1 MIKLI
6 NKYPPQRWFAVGL
19 LIAVILLVIGFLIV
33 PLVNEALDL
42 RDEKNELL
50 FRLERYQR
58 VIAKKEAVIENIEQI
73 KQAKSTQNYF
83 SSQGT
88 EALASADLQQ
98 FIKTAIAN
106 GGGQLTSTQVL
117 PSKTEGEFTRIA
129 VKVRMNGDIETLRSV
144 LFQIES
150 SIPLFV
156 IDDLDIRPERGIRN
170 RVTRKIEPS
179 NKLNISFQ
187 ASSFMGKG
195 K

>member
-1 MIKLI
+1 MTLF

-19 LIAVILLVIGFLIV
+19 LIAVILMVISFLIV
-33 PLVNEALDL
+33 PLVSEALNL

-58 VIAKKEAVIENIEQI
+58 IIAKKEAVIANIDKI
-73 KQAKSTQNYF
+73 KQDTSTQSYF

-98 FIKTAIAN
+98 FVKTAIAN

-117 PSKTEGEFTRIA
+117 PSKTEGEFIRIA
-129 VKVRMNGDIETLRSV
+129 VKVRMNGDIETLRTV

-170 RVTRKIEPS
+170 RITRKIEPS

>member
-1 MIKLI
+1 LIKLI
-6 NKYPPQRWFAVGL
+6 NKYPPQRWLAVGL
-19 LIAVILLVIGFLIV
+19 LIAVILMVIGFLIV

-58 VIAKKEAVIENIEQI
+58 VIAKKEAVIANIDSI
-73 KQAKSTQNYF
+73 KESDSTQNYF

-117 PSKTEGEFTRIA
+117 PSKIEGEFIRIA

-170 RVTRKIEPS
+170 RITRKIEPS

-187 ASSFMGKG
+187 ASSFMGKE

>member
-6 NKYPPQRWFAVGL
+6 NKYPPQRWLAVGL
-19 LIAVILLVIGFLIV
+19 LIAVILMVIGFLIV

-58 VIAKKEAVIENIEQI
+58 VIAKKEAVLANIDKI
-73 KQAKSTQNYF
+73 KQADSTQNYF

-117 PSKTEGEFTRIA
+117 PSKIEGEFTRIA
-129 VKVRMNGDIETLRSV
+129 VKVRMSGDIETLRSV

-170 RVTRKIEPS
+170 RITRKIEPS

>member
-1 MIKLI
+1 MITLI

-19 LIAVILLVIGFLIV
+19 LIAVILMVIGFLIV
-33 PLVNEALDL
+33 PLVNQALDL

-58 VIAKKEAVIENIEQI
+58 VIAKKEAVLANIEQI
-73 KQAKSTQNYF
+73 KQADSTQNFF

>member
-1 MIKLI
+1 LIKLI

-19 LIAVILLVIGFLIV
+19 LIAVILMVIGFLIV

-58 VIAKKEAVIENIEQI
+58 VIAKKEAVIANIDSI
-73 KQAKSTQNYF
+73 KEADSTQNYF

-117 PSKTEGEFTRIA
+117 PSKIEGEFTRIA

-170 RVTRKIEPS
+170 RITRKIEPS

-187 ASSFMGKG
+187 ASSFMGKE

>member
-1 MIKLI
+1 M
-6 NKYPPQRWFAVGL
+6 
-19 LIAVILLVIGFLIV
+19 VIGFLIV

-58 VIAKKEAVIENIEQI
+58 VIAKKEAVIANIDSI
-73 KQAKSTQNYF
+73 KEADSTQNYF

-117 PSKTEGEFTRIA
+117 PSKIEGEFTRIA

-170 RVTRKIEPS
+170 RITRKIEPS

-187 ASSFMGKG
+187 ASSFMGKE